1 MREAGKGLR
10 DQGRDV
16 RIHRPGQRQIAL
28 GAELA
33 SGHEHDVR
41 NLRQRLDRGF
51 VEQVAI
57 DGLDAARLQPVLDGG
72 IAEAGDADD
81 AALRHGGLGKARQRR
96 SHLAGNAQDHDV
108 AVDLAEI
115 VDQRLARAAQQFV
128 ERQRYRKSSPAGCR
142 GSAACLLP
150 SYSYCSR
157 MSRTTNIRSRPST
170 SPYSATPSNVRSTT
184 AITIAGVS
192 SEDCT
197 WIMR

>member
-1 MREAGKGLR
+1 MRERGKGLR
-10 DQGRDV
+10 DQRRDV

-33 SGHEHDVR
+33 AGHEDDVR
-41 NLRQRLDRGF
+41 SLRQRLDGGF

-57 DGLDAARLQPVLDGG
+57 DGLDAARLQPVLDAG

-81 AALRHGGLGKARQRR
+81 AAIGHGGLGKARQRR
-96 SHLAGNAQDHDV
+96 PHLAGDAQDHDV

-128 ERQRYRKSSPAGCR
+128 ERGDIGNRLRQGVAGQQHVSSL
-142 GSAACLLP
+142 S
-150 SYSYCSR
+150 SHCSR
-157 MSRTTNIRSRPST
+157 MSRTTNSRSRPST
-170 SPYSATPSNVRSTT
+170 RPYSATPSSVSSTT

>member
-1 MREAGKGLR
+1 MRERRKGLR

-33 SGHEHDVR
+33 SGHEHDIR
-41 NLRQRLDRGF
+41 NLRQRLDGGF
-51 VEQVAI
+51 VEQVAV
-57 DGLDAARLQPVLDGG
+57 DGLDAARLQPVLYGG
-72 IAEAGDADD
+72 IAESGDADH

-96 SHLAGNAQDHDV
+96 PHLAGDTQNHDV

-115 VDQRLARAAQQFV
+115 VDQRLARAAQQVV
-128 ERQRYRKSSPAGCR
+128 ESGDIGNRLRQAFARQQHVSSP
-142 GSAACLLP
+142 S
-150 SYSYCSR
+150 SYCSR